1 MKSEKVLALIPDQE
15 SGEAYIFVRRQIEQI
30 SDFGL
35 VVRPFYLGTRT
46 HPIRILKEALRFRDE
61 IRSFDPDV
69 VHAHYGTVTALFAV
83 VFSRKPVTITFRG
96 SDLLPSSEFSWLRD
110 LTSRLM
116 SQIAALFAKEIICVS
131 EEIRDSLWWR
141 KNDAEIIL
149 TGVDLKVFYP
159 IDHQKAREEL
169 GWARGDKIILF
180 NNSFGQPPN
189 KRRDLVDKAIE
200 LSRSTMDSVKL
211 VAMQGD
217 VSGDVVPLYINAAD
231 VVVMASDLEGS
242 PNIVKE
248 ALACNVPVCSVYVG
262 DVPHLLAGV
271 DNCLLVERTPQAMA
285 DGLYKL
291 INEPLRSNGRD
302 FSDRFSAAL
311 MTARV
316 CSVLKRAAGNAVER

>member
-159 IDHQKAREEL
+159 IDRQKAREEL

-180 NNSFGQPPN
+180 NKVIRQVWQIMKVKIHGQKGEVTRNVAVTEP
-189 KRRDLVDKAIE
+189 L
-200 LSRSTMDSVKL
+200 VKL
-211 VAMQGD
+211 NTVIDIDLFCQTDICRMEISVA
-217 VSGDVVPLYINAAD
+217 VTYAALCD
-231 VVVMASDLEGS
+231 
-242 PNIVKE
+242 
-248 ALACNVPVCSVYVG
+248 ALF
-262 DVPHLLAGV
+262 
-271 DNCLLVERTPQAMA
+271 
-285 DGLYKL
+285 K
-291 INEPLRSNGRD
+291 NGA
-302 FSDRFSAAL
+302 FFEKVFCVTADRFKLL
-311 MTARV
+311 MA
-316 CSVLKRAAGNAVER
+316 